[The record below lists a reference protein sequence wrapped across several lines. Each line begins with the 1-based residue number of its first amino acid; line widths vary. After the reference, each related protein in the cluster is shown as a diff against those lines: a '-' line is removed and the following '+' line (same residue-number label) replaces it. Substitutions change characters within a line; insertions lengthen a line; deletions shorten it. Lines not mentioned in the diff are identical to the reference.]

1 MNCKSRNSLE
11 KDRDFFALNILAMP
25 CANLDEPKQIWCLF
39 SGLSLFNDINL
50 VSAPKPLYNVVFS
63 LWILD
68 RYVQSLESKKKVIP
82 LPGSLY
88 ES

>member
-25 CANLDEPKQIWCLF
+25 YANLDEPKQIWCLF
-39 SGLSLFNDINL
+39 SGLSLFNYINL
-50 VSAPKPLYNVVFS
+50 VSAPKLLYNVVFS

-88 ES
+88 EY